1 MRKEETN
8 QLNPNLV
15 PKTKK
20 AAKKLPRS
28 WKPALF
34 PRKWNTKCNI
44 ASQRAFGQRLDGP
57 REAQKMAGTRFR
69 RTEVSN

>member
-1 MRKEETN
+1 MQKEETN
-8 QLNPNLV
+8 QRNPNLV

-34 PRKWNTKCNI
+34 PKK
-44 ASQRAFGQRLDGP
+44 
-57 REAQKMAGTRFR
+57 
-69 RTEVSN
+69 